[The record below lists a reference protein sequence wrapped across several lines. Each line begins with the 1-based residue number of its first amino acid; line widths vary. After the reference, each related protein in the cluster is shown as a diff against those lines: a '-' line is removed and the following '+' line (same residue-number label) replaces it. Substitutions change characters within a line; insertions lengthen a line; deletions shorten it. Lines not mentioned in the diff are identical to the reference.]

1 MQLFAP
7 LNSYD
12 ISFLIESYAIVADSE
27 IHSNEIKAQKTD
39 QQPSKETKDECAKI
53 LSDDPGKIPL
63 DSLIDMFMEYSNNE
77 EEKNRL
83 VKRLLKIIYADG
95 FYDTRE
101 RKVFDYIIK
110 KIDFPKSSVAI
121 LENEVKN
128 ELLDDKYVE
137 KEQSFLE
144 RAKET
149 ASKVAYKITGSEIF
163 EGNLLNGKEFV
174 DKVKEIGERAKEDL
188 QVTRKNMKKLNGVLS
203 DNYKIIEKIE
213 KNKREDKES
222 KELIDFIAKINKE
235 VGEDIAKMIAS
246 NLEMLNKKERT
257 IDYFTIAFMGRT
269 KAGKSTFHKVITG
282 EKTDDIGVGKLRTTR
297 YNRVFNWENIRIIDT
312 PGIGAPGGREDT
324 EIARAIVDEADLICY
339 VVTNDSIQE
348 TEFNFLSEL
357 KEKNKPLFIILNYKE
372 NLENDIRLNRF
383 LENPQK
389 WMENKGNKSIK
400 GHIDRIHEMVEK
412 NNYSPEFIEIIPIHL
427 LAAQMGAN
435 KSGKLFEQ
443 DAKRLQQGSNIG
455 EYSKRVKQTV
465 FRSGN
470 LKKSQNI
477 VDGSNFYVAD
487 VVAKVGRSLSQ
498 AGTIA
503 RTEKQKKRAKQG
515 S

>member
-1 MQLFAP
+1 
-7 LNSYD
+7 
-12 ISFLIESYAIVADSE
+12 
-27 IHSNEIKAQKTD
+27 
-39 QQPSKETKDECAKI
+39 
-53 LSDDPGKIPL
+53 
-63 DSLIDMFMEYSNNE
+63 MFMEYSNNE

-174 DKVKEIGERAKEDL
+174 DKVKEIGEIAKEDL
-188 QVTRKNMKKLNGVLS
+188 QVTRKNMKKLNVVLS
-203 DNYKIIEKIE
+203 ENYKIIKKAIEKIE